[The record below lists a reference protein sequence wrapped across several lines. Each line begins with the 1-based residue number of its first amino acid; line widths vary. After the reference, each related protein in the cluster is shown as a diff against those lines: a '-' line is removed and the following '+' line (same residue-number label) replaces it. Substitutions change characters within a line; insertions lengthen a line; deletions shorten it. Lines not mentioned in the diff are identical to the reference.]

1 MRSRT
6 PLFVLL
12 ASSLTFLASLFL
24 PWRETT
30 LPTFGAGVGTQGL
43 LNQFSGSGRE
53 YDGWATSV
61 GDVAVLLVVALVL
74 VTVAALRRPQLAARL
89 PVGSLAV
96 ALGYFAVALAVTVHT
111 LSGISLGGFT
121 GQPAKPHASWTYGA
135 YLGLASAGI
144 ALLDGLAYRRRD
156 LLRPREAA
164 DVVACVLGVALLISF
179 LLPWVAF
186 GGQDDYSVPGIES
199 PTTPIAALGLVLGAG
214 WLLGEGGRRWR
225 LPFAIATAIL
235 TGGAASAL
243 AVGGS
248 YRYGTWIGIACA
260 VVLVALEAVGAWP
273 VRLPAP
279 PRGLTAPR
287 LGAAALLVVALFLP
301 WQKLAEGS
309 ISFIGWYVV
318 SGAAAGAL
326 CLLLLAT
333 PAVPALEAYVLDT
346 AIAVALLVSALGTA
360 YLASGP
366 FFRMDYGA
374 IVGFVGAGVLLV
386 TALVPFRPVQVD
398 KSRAFVRAVPLA
410 LAVLC
415 VASIMVPW
423 WFVLPRDWTSQAL
436 PLNNWLGVAGLL
448 LALYL
453 VRLWALQMQGR
464 ARTDNRLTFVPLVL
478 LTLPALELIR
488 LRDSPVVI
496 WGAIILVGLCLL
508 LAVFGW
514 VEEDR
519 TLETVRVPDE
529 FWRVDRL
536 PEPES

>member
-1 MRSRT
+1 MRGRT

-30 LPTFGAGVGTQGL
+30 LPTLGAGVGTQGL

-53 YDGWATSV
+53 YDGWVTSV

-74 VTVAALRRPQLAARL
+74 VTIAALRRPQLAARL
-89 PVGSLAV
+89 PLGSLAL

-111 LSGISLGGFT
+111 LSGIFLGGFT
-121 GQPAKPHASWTYGA
+121 GHPAKPHASWAYGA
-135 YLGLASAGI
+135 FLGLASAGF
-144 ALLDGLAYRRRD
+144 ALLSGLVYRRSD
-156 LLRPREAA
+156 LLRLREAA
-164 DVVACVLGVALLISF
+164 DVGACVLGVALLISF
-179 LLPWVAF
+179 LLPWAAF
-186 GGQDDYSVPGIES
+186 GGPESYSVPGMES
-199 PTTPIAALGLVLGAG
+199 PTAAIAALGLILGAS
-214 WLLGEGGRRWR
+214 WLLTAGRRWR

-248 YRYGTWIGIACA
+248 YRYGTWVGIACA

-273 VRLPAP
+273 VRLPAL

-301 WQKLAEGS
+301 WEKLAEGS
-309 ISFIGWYVV
+309 ISFIGWYMV

-346 AIAVALLVSALGTA
+346 AIAVALLVSLGTA
-360 YLASGP
+360 YLADGP
-366 FFRMDYGA
+366 FYRMDYGA

-386 TALVPFRPVQVD
+386 TALVSFRPVQVD
-398 KSRAFVRAVPLA
+398 RSRAFVRAVPLA

-436 PLNNWLGVAGLL
+436 PLNSWLGVAGLL

-453 VRLWALQMQGR
+453 VRLWAIQMRGR
-464 ARTDNRLTFVPLVL
+464 ARMDNRLTLVPLVL

-488 LRDSPVVI
+488 LRNSPVVI

-508 LAVFGW
+508 LAVFGRL
-514 VEEDR
+514 EEDR
-519 TLETVRVPDE
+519 GLEGLRVPE
-529 FWRVDRL
+529 EIWRVDRL
-536 PEPES
+536 PDPES